1 MRKVSLVLFLLVFV
15 LGMGL
20 VSAQDDL
27 ANVDPSGQTIVY
39 WHQYNDGPQLE
50 TMTTFI
56 EAFNSTNEWDITVE
70 GLPQG
75 SYNDLRELMNANII
89 SGDLPNLVAG
99 FTNDALSYAQDGV
112 VVDLNTFYTDP
123 TWGFSDEDK
132 ADLNEGVLNIGVQDG
147 VRVGWPN
154 QTSAQVMVVNLDMA
168 AEAGLE
174 GSPKTLDEFKTLAC
188 AAAAMEGP
196 NGEDIQGF
204 PIKGDSSEFESFV
217 ASLGGAI
224 FHDGAWDF
232 TGDASITILQ
242 LFQDLYN
249 DGCAYI
255 PDSRFGNTDDFAL
268 GLNPMATTSTAGL
281 PFIVSGM
288 EAAGISPN
296 WEVNVTP
303 WSDGNR
309 TIQVFAPSIIM
320 LDSTPEAEL
329 ASWLFLKFLAQT
341 ENQQAWTEA
350 TSYFASRYSVQPLL
364 ADLLAEN
371 IFFAQGYALLNDP
384 DINVYVGFQRIAY
397 GGVRGL
403 VSTAIAD
410 VTANGRDVAEVAQ
423 ELTDAAN
430 ALEMEAGG

>member
-39 WHQYNDGPQLE
+39 WNQYNSGAQLE
-50 TMTTFI
+50 TMTAFV
-56 EAFNSTNEWDITVE
+56 EAFNSSNEWGITVE
-70 GLPQG
+70 ALAQG
-75 SYNDLRELMNANII
+75 GYNDIRDLMNANII

-99 FTNDALSYAQDGV
+99 YTNDALSYARDGV
-112 VVDLNTFYTDP
+112 VIDLNTYYNDP

-132 ADLNEGVLNIGVQDG
+132 ADLNEGVLNIGVQEEQ
-147 VRVGWPN
+147 RVGWPN
-154 QTSAQVMVVNLDMA
+154 QTSAEVLVVNMSMLNELGFDA
-168 AEAGLE
+168 A
-174 GSPKTLDEFKTLAC
+174 PTTLDEFKTVAC
-188 AAAAMEGP
+188 AAAELEGP
-196 NGEDIQGF
+196 NGEDIQGY
-204 PIKGDSSEFESFV
+204 PIKGDASEFESYV

-232 TGDASITILQ
+232 TGEASITILQ
-242 LFQDLYN
+242 LFQDLYSE
-249 DGCAYI
+249 GCAYI
-255 PDSRFGNTDDFAL
+255 PDSAFGNTDDFAL
-268 GLNPMATTSTAGL
+268 GLNPMAITSTAGV
-281 PFIVSGM
+281 PFIIGGM
-288 EAAGISPN
+288 EAAGISPD
-296 WEVNVTP
+296 WIVTVTP
-303 WSDGNR
+303 FSEGNR

-329 ASWLFLKFLAQT
+329 ASWLFLKFLAQP
-341 ENQQAWTEA
+341 ENQQTWTQN
-350 TSYFASRYSVQPLL
+350 TSYFSSRYSVQPLL
-364 ADLLAEN
+364 ESYMMDN
-371 IFFAQGYALLNDP
+371 PFFAQGYALLNDP
-384 DINVYVGFQRIAY
+384 DINVYSGFQRITY